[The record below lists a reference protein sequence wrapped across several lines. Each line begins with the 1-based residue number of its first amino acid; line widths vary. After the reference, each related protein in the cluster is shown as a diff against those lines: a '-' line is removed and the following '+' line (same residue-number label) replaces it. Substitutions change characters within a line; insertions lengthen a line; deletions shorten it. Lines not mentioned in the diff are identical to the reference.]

1 MPTFSGVVTDYANK
15 AKSFN
20 FRVGG
25 KKFTFKGNNVHGI
38 KDGDGVTGAYR
49 EQTFVADDGKSVI
62 WNECLE
68 VNLSSTAA
76 AQAPVAQPG
85 TPAAVGGNQSQS
97 GYSSSQKGNYRA
109 FGQSG
114 GFPVAPDSYERCTLR
129 RDCVRDAVASVAML
143 KTPLE
148 PSAIIAIAKQ
158 FEAYVSG
165 DADTKAAKSALEQ
178 LSSTDED

>member
-1 MPTFSGVVTDYANK
+1 MPTFSGVVTNYTPTTK
-15 AKSFN
+15 GFSFRIN
-20 FRVGG
+20 GTKYGYHGG
-25 KKFTFKGNNVHGI
+25 NVNGI
-38 KDGDGVTGAYR
+38 KDGDGVTGAYSE
-49 EQTFVADDGKSVI
+49 EQFPDKNEPGKMVK
-62 WNECLE
+62 WNKCVE
-68 VNLSSTAA
+68 VNKSSTAA
-76 AQAPVAQPG
+76 AQAPVAQTGTTVANPS
-85 TPAAVGGNQSQS
+85 TPAKKD
-97 GYSSSQKGNYRA
+97 GYRG
-109 FGQSG
+109 FGQPG
-114 GFPVAPDSYERCTLR
+114 GFPVAADSYERCTLR

>member
-1 MPTFSGVVTDYANK
+1 MPTFSGVVTDFNNK
-15 AKSFN
+15 AQSFN
-20 FRVGG
+20 FKVGG
-25 KKFTFKGNNVHGI
+25 VKVTFKGNNIHGI
-38 KDGDGVTGAYR
+38 KDGDGVTGAYK
-49 EQTFVADDGKSVI
+49 ESPGMDKATGKTFT
-62 WNECLE
+62 WNEGVE
-68 VNLSSTAA
+68 VYKSSTAA
-76 AQAPVAQPG
+76 AQAPVQTPN
-85 TPAAVGGNQSQS
+85 PAAPPHMYGPLTSAPKQP
-97 GYSSSQKGNYRA
+97 YRA
-109 FGQSG
+109 FGTSG